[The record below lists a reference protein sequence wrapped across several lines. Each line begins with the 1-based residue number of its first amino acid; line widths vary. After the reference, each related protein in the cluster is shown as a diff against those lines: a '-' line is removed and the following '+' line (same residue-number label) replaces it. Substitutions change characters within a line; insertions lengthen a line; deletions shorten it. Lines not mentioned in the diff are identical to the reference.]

1 MSTDHAATALELVRG
16 REIRSVLDRLADA
29 GIRPVLLKGVPLAY
43 TLYDAPSLRP
53 YEDVDAFVRRDEVE
67 AIKSAMAPLGYAEA
81 RLSGGELL
89 FCQFQMMRRDVF
101 GLDHTFDF
109 HWRIS
114 TQSLFANVLGYDEV
128 AAAAEPLP
136 ALGPAALRAGIV
148 HALLLACIHPAMH
161 HRNASRPIWL
171 YDIHLLVSRLDA
183 AELDR
188 FADLAIARGVAAIC
202 ASQLS
207 AASARF
213 HTAIPGR
220 VRNRLQSTGTAE
232 PSAAYLRPARR
243 WHHELAAN
251 LRGHQRT
258 PDRLRLLGEVLLP
271 SPRYMRGS
279 YRLGGLG
286 SVLLPALYIHR
297 ILYGGWKIL
306 TGRK

>member
-16 REIRSVLDRLADA
+16 REITSVLDTLAGA
-29 GIRPVLLKGVPLAY
+29 GVRPVLLKGVPLAY

-89 FCQFQMMRRDVF
+89 FCQFQMMRRDAF
-101 GLDHTFDF
+101 GVDHTFDF

-114 TQSLFANVLGYDEV
+114 TQALFANVLGYDEV
-128 AAAAEPLP
+128 AAAAEALP
-136 ALGPAALRAGIV
+136 ALGPAARRAGIV

-161 HRNASRPIWL
+161 HRNAIRAVWL
-171 YDIHLLVSRLDA
+171 YDIHLLVSRLDD
-183 AELDR
+183 AELER
-188 FADLAIARGVAAIC
+188 FADLALARGVAAIC
-202 ASQLS
+202 ASQL
-207 AASARF
+207 ALASARF
-213 HTAIPGR
+213 DTAIPDR
-220 VRNRLQSTGTAE
+220 VRRRLQSPGSAE
-232 PSAAYLRPARR
+232 PSAAYLRPTRR

-271 SPRYMRGS
+271 SPRYMLDS
-279 YRLGGLG
+279 YGLG
-286 SVLLPALYIHR
+286 VLGNLLLPALYIHR
-297 ILYGGWKIL
+297 ICYGGWKIL
-306 TGRK
+306 SGRK